1 MARYSLCL
9 LMLLFSCA
17 ATPVPSAET
26 SATGTDGSGGSGS
39 QSRNGTGSSG
49 STGSGSGSGRKASL
63 KPVTPPFDLET
74 ALEEAFRKCENNY
87 LAELKNRWIQ
97 NPAVTRV
104 LPYETV
110 EDREARQIEY
120 RLILRSNFVYV
131 DNISSTALVG
141 KYVREISRC
150 TVTYDEASKV
160 LKAASTI
167 GIEEASKARED
178 AQVDAKQTEAN
189 SGT

>member
-49 STGSGSGSGRKASL
+49 STSGSGSGRKASL